1 LIAAETTNGNEEEQ
15 GSGPEVTTAHAL
27 RRPIAKPVI
36 NGGRQV
42 DVVLANDARDLVRTI
57 YSKTTVAPLSE

>member
-1 LIAAETTNGNEEEQ
+1 MATRKSE
-15 GSGPEVTTAHAL
+15 GSRPEVTTAHAL

-42 DVVLANDARDLVRTI
+42 DVVLANDARDLVRTV
-57 YSKTTVAPLSE
+57 YSKATVAPLSE

>member
-1 LIAAETTNGNEEEQ
+1 MGTRKSE

-57 YSKTTVAPLSE
+57 YTKTTVAQLSE